1 MAAQRS
7 VAINSVLERE
17 ARQSSAM
24 RSQNNGTSSS
34 SRLNAAWRQK
44 VIHWY
49 FTLVAALRRQHSAS
63 AVDVVAGNAS
73 GNDGSLS
80 RAANPF
86 NRTMVHLSAS
96 LLDNYLL
103 SLSSEQ
109 ALRYKHDRPA
119 YQLLATTCLLLGMR
133 LAGQQKHTDR
143 ESGQQDAR
151 DEEEHRVGGLKR
163 AKTLRTNMMAA
174 GEDASSTTTT
184 TSMSL
189 LDDML
194 CPDAA
199 IPTVATILRIS
210 AAPRSIS
217 EQNIR
222 DMIKQLTLSRVFKS
236 QVVTALDYI
245 YALSSTSTNV
255 SQDGLSISLG
265 GRDLEVALRLADAL
279 LNDVNTLSSRP
290 SAVASAVITH
300 TLVRSNCSEVAN
312 LDMSA
317 IRQKVYYSIYGSK
330 DIGPDLQVET
340 LKAEATIQVG
350 VPASRQNAA
359 RRVLPTTHLIPIMDD
374 E

>member
-1 MAAQRS
+1 MAVQGS
-7 VAINSVLERE
+7 VAINALLERE
-17 ARQSSAM
+17 SAM
-24 RSQNNGTSSS
+24 RSRNS

-49 FTLVAALRRQHSAS
+49 FTLVAALRRQQSAP
-63 AVDVVAGNAS
+63 AIDVAADNGGGNN
-73 GNDGSLS
+73 GGLS
-80 RAANPF
+80 SAANPF
-86 NRTMVHLSAS
+86 NRTMVHISAS

-133 LAGQQKHTDR
+133 FAGQEKHTDR
-143 ESGQQDAR
+143 VSGQQDAR
-151 DEEEHRVGGLKR
+151 DDEEHRVGGLKR

-174 GEDASSTTTT
+174 GEDALSTTTPT
-184 TSMSL
+184 SL

-199 IPTVATILRIS
+199 IPTVTTILRIS

-255 SQDGLSISLG
+255 SQCDGLSISLG
-265 GRDLEVALRLADAL
+265 GQDLEVALRFTDAL

-290 SAVASAVITH
+290 SAVACAVITH
-300 TLVRSNCSEVAN
+300 SLVRSNCSEVAN
-312 LDMSA
+312 LEMSA
-317 IRQKVYYSIYGSK
+317 IREMVYYSIYGTK
-330 DIGPDLQVET
+330 DVNPDLQVET

-350 VPASRQNAA
+350 VPASRRQNAA
-359 RRVLPTTHLIPIMDD
+359 RRLMPTTHIIPIVDD

>member
-7 VAINSVLERE
+7 VAAINAVLERE

-24 RSQNNGTSSS
+24 RSQNNGASSS

-44 VIHWY
+44 VFHWY

-63 AVDVVAGNAS
+63 AVDVSAGNAS
-73 GNDGSLS
+73 GNDGSL
-80 RAANPF
+80 F
-86 NRTMVHLSAS
+86 NRTMVHISAS

-103 SLSSEQ
+103 SLSSELAQ
-109 ALRYKHDRPA
+109 RYKHDRPA

-255 SQDGLSISLG
+255 SQDGFSISLG

-290 SAVASAVITH
+290 SAVACAVITH
-300 TLVRSNCSEVAN
+300 SLVRSNCSEVAN

-317 IRQKVYYSIYGSK
+317 IRQKVYYSIYGSQ
-330 DIGPDLQVET
+330 DLNPDLQAET

-359 RRVLPTTHLIPIMDD
+359 RRVLPTTHLIPVMDD

>member
-1 MAAQRS
+1 MAVQRS
-7 VAINSVLERE
+7 VAIHALLERE
-17 ARQSSAM
+17 ASAM
-24 RSQNNGTSSS
+24 RSRNS

-49 FTLVAALRRQHSAS
+49 FTLVAALRRQHSAP
-63 AVDVVAGNAS
+63 AVDIAAGNAS
-73 GNDGSLS
+73 DNDGSLQRS
-80 RAANPF
+80 ANPF
-86 NRTMVHLSAS
+86 NRTMVHLSVS

-133 LAGQQKHTDR
+133 FAGQRQKHTDR
-143 ESGQQDAR
+143 VSGQQDAR
-151 DEEEHRVGGLKR
+151 DDEEHRVGGLKR
-163 AKTLRTNMMAA
+163 AKTLRTNMVAA
-174 GEDASSTTTT
+174 GEDASSTTTPT
-184 TSMSL
+184 SL

-199 IPTVATILRIS
+199 IPTVTTILRIS

-265 GRDLEVALRLADAL
+265 GQDLEVALRLADAL

-290 SAVASAVITH
+290 SAVACAVITH
-300 TLVRSNCSEVAN
+300 SLVRSNCSEVAN
-312 LDMSA
+312 LEMSA
-317 IRQKVYYSIYGSK
+317 IREKVYYSIYDTK
-330 DIGPDLQVET
+330 DVNPDLQVET

-359 RRVLPTTHLIPIMDD
+359 RRVLPTTHIIPIMDD